1 MLTIQGRKQR
11 FCDGMTRRDA
21 LHIGAVAM
29 GSVGFGLSDLLR
41 AEGESAAR
49 ASGKNLINIFL
60 HGGPTHMDT
69 FDLKPE
75 APVEYRGEF
84 RPIATNVPGVE
95 ICELMPELA
104 GVADNYSIIRST
116 RGMNNE
122 HTTNQGD
129 SGWSVN
135 AMRAMGGRPGVG
147 AVMAKL
153 WGPAQQTSR
162 GMAPTAVDFGGSRP
176 GFLGQTYAPYRPDTT
191 GRQNLVLKNVTLDR
205 LDNRRNLLTGLDRL
219 KKGIDRRGMFDAVDQ
234 GPGHQPRRSQDPR
247 TLRGQQPAGRPSADR
262 RGRPLCL
269 DDLGRLGHPRQQLQ
283 RDAGQA
289 AADLAQVD
297 RPDRRPA
304 DPWPAG

>member
-41 AEGESAAR
+41 AEGEAAAR

-75 APVEYRGEF
+75 APVEYRGES

-122 HTTNQGD
+122 HTTTQGD
-129 SGWSVN
+129 SGSSVT

-176 GFLGQTYAPYRPDTT
+176 G
-191 GRQNLVLKNVTLDR
+191 VL
-205 LDNRRNLLTGLDRL
+205 
-219 KKGIDRRGMFDAVDQ
+219 
-234 GPGHQPRRSQDPR
+234 
-247 TLRGQQPAGRPSADR
+247 
-262 RGRPLCL
+262 
-269 DDLGRLGHPRQQLQ
+269 
-283 RDAGQA
+283 
-289 AADLAQVD
+289 
-297 RPDRRPA
+297 
-304 DPWPAG
+304 